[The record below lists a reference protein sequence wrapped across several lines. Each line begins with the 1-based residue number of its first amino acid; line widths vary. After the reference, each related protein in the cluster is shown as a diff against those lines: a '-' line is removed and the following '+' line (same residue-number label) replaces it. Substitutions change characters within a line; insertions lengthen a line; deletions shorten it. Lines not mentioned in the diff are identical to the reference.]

1 MSDKTNS
8 KKGLGQVFPDGGGDT
23 SWRRTEPL
31 ITPEKLKSRHLFGI
45 VLISGM
51 KDPTTGKAQKMTDD
65 LLIDYIDRAVSLAE
79 IETGLTIFETDYQ
92 AAMAWDKAEY
102 TSFGYFRIE
111 QRPVQSIEALTVNLS
126 NGEDIFVV
134 PNDWIE
140 TKMLHKGQIN
150 IIPLTIALT
159 AGGSLAVP
167 TTAGGATMLQ
177 ILGNRP
183 WIASFWKLKA
193 TLGFPNNE
201 LPKVVNDLIGTIAAI
216 EVLSMLAS
224 TFARST
230 STSLS
235 IDAMSQSI
243 SGPGPGLFKPRI
255 EELEAKR
262 VMLIGKLKAM
272 YGTKLFS
279 SNV

>member
-1 MSDKTNS
+1 MSDKTDS
-8 KKGLGQVFPDGGGDT
+8 KKGLGDVFPDGGGDT

-79 IETGLTIFETDYQ
+79 LETGLTIFETDHQVSLPWHRENYLQ
-92 AAMAWDKAEY
+92 
-102 TSFGYFRIE
+102 FGYFRIA
-111 QRPVQSIEALTVNLS
+111 QRPIQSIESLTVNLS
-126 NGEDIFVV
+126 NQQDIFTV
-134 PNDWIE
+134 PQDWLE
-140 TKMLHKGQIN
+140 TKLLHTGQFN
-150 IIPLTIALT
+150 IVPLGIFLT
-159 AGGSLAVP
+159 TGGQGAV
-167 TTAGGATMLQ
+167 TTAGASVMLTML
-177 ILGNRP
+177 GSRS
-183 WIASFWKLKA
+183 WIPEFWKLKC
-193 TLGFPNNE
+193 TLGFPNND

-230 STSLS
+230 SQSLS
-235 IDAMSQSI
+235 IDQLSQST

-262 VMLIGKLKAM
+262 VMLVGKLKAY
-272 YGTKLFS
+272 YGLKLFAGD
-279 SNV
+279 V